1 MKRKGISL
9 IVLIITIVVI
19 IILAASIILNMSK
32 INIINNANAAVLKQ
46 DIATLQSELDLY
58 KADRFVDKR
67 GKYDATKL
75 SADTSKAT
83 YGTESIEDKNSDGSS
98 NIYDILT

>member
-32 INIINNANAAVLKQ
+32 INIINNANEAVLKQ

-58 KADRFVDKR
+58 
-67 GKYDATKL
+67 
-75 SADTSKAT
+75 
-83 YGTESIEDKNSDGSS
+83 
-98 NIYDILT
+98 